1 MGTERYYHISFF
13 NKHIGAKIRAN
24 WGIQRMFSW
33 LKGKCPIHGESLIL
47 SQILIVSKV
56 MNRQF
61 KERSIKRIMAK
72 FDEKLPIGTKRYILN
87 LS

>member
-1 MGTERYYHISFF
+1 MKEKFYNISFF
-13 NKHIGAKIRAN
+13 NKQIGAKIRGN
-24 WGIQRMFSW
+24 WGIQRIFSW
-33 LKGKCPIHGESLIL
+33 LKDKVPIHGQSLVL

-61 KERSIKRIMAK
+61 KERSIKRVMAK
-72 FDEKLPIGTKRYILN
+72 FDERLPMAAKRYILN